1 MEMRYREFLE
11 EGLEQG
17 LEQTAIRMLQAGELS
32 VEKIALYSGLTV
44 ERVLELKKELPE
56 SE

>member
-17 LEQTAIRMLQAGELS
+17 LEQTAIRMLQTGELS
-32 VEKIALYSGLTV
+32 VEKIALYSGLTM

>member
-1 MEMRYREFLE
+1 MRYREFLE

>member
-1 MEMRYREFLE
+1 MTLEMRYREFLE
-11 EGLEQG
+11 EGLEQ
-17 LEQTAIRMLQAGELS
+17 TAIRMLQTGELS
-32 VEKIALYSGLTV
+32 VEKIALYLGLTM